1 MALFYTERI
10 PLHTLELFANKQV
23 RKYFSPKKM
32 ALFGNKMIYKQ
43 YGKTGKNVSA
53 VGFGGMRFDTK
64 LSNDKNAELL
74 LYAYDKGINYFDTA
88 PIYCQDRSEDIYG
101 IAMKQM
107 RNVRDRIYVSTK
119 GMPTEIRTAAQ
130 ARAAVEKSLKRL
142 NLEKIDF
149 YFVWCVRKVEH
160 YEMAMKKGGLYD
172 GLLECKEQGLIDHIA
187 ISSHLTGE
195 NTSRVLEK
203 GEFDG
208 VLLGVNILNF
218 LYRWEGVLRA
228 SEMGLGVLAMNP
240 LAGGAIPEYADRLK
254 FLSGEDETPVEAA
267 LRFCVSC
274 PQITVALNGFTTRE
288 HIDMA
293 CRVADSSRPFSP
305 KEIERIKKHLA
316 ENMNSLCTGC
326 GYCLEGC
333 PEKIP
338 IASYMQFYNQKT
350 MFGKSDD
357 EMMEDIDLQHNWQ
370 LLAERAADA
379 ADCSECGRCEEA
391 CTQHLNIIERLREIA
406 QWEKK
411 AH

>member
-1 MALFYTERI
+1 
-10 PLHTLELFANKQV
+10 
-23 RKYFSPKKM
+23 
-32 ALFGNKMIYKQ
+32 
-43 YGKTGKNVSA
+43 
-53 VGFGGMRFDTK
+53 
-64 LSNDKNAELL
+64 
-74 LYAYDKGINYFDTA
+74 
-88 PIYCQDRSEDIYG
+88 
-101 IAMKQM
+101 MKQM

-119 GMPTEIRTAAQ
+119 GMPTEIKTADQ

-149 YFVWCVRKVEH
+149 YFVWCVRKVEQ

-172 GLLECKEQGLIDHIA
+172 GLLKCKEQGLIDHIA

-195 NTSRVLEK
+195 KTSRILEK

-208 VLLGVNILNF
+208 VLMGVNILNF

-228 SEMGLGVLAMNP
+228 YEMGLGVLAMNP
-240 LAGGAIPEYADRLK
+240 LAGGAIPEYADQLK
-254 FLSGEDETPVEAA
+254 FLSGEDENPVEAA
-267 LRFCVSC
+267 LRFCISC

-293 CRVADSSRPFSP
+293 CRVADNCRPFNP
-305 KEIERIKKHLA
+305 EEIERIKKHIA
-316 ENMNSLCTGC
+316 EKMNSLCTGC

-333 PEKIP
+333 PKKIP
-338 IASYMQFYNQKT
+338 IASYMQFYNQK
-350 MFGKSDD
+350 MLFGKSDD
-357 EMMEDIDLQHNWQ
+357 EMIESIDLQHNWQ

-411 AH
+411 AHKPVR